1 MQTLYEDDDVII
13 KLATDGT
20 IRIIAKHSPG
30 MDNFLL
36 VWARSN
42 GDIEVSAPNS
52 NWSSVADGYT
62 LSLQEY
68 PQ

>member
-20 IRIIAKHSPG
+20 IRIIAKHSEG
-30 MDNFLL
+30 RQNYLL
-36 VWARSN
+36 VWSRSN
-42 GDIEVSAPNS
+42 GEIEVSAPNS
-52 NWSSVADGYT
+52 DWRSVADGYT